1 MPLEFMREGS
11 ASDRRALWL
20 VFPLSILL
28 IAVVSWF
35 TVLHTTAMVDGLSMY
50 PTLHDR
56 DYLLITQGYSRPVR
70 GDVIAFSA
78 SAAPEDARNEVLKRV
93 VAVPGDTVEVRS
105 GEAIVNGAPE
115 RGSYSLQLSAD
126 DVSTDEITVPEGTLF
141 VLGDNRPDS
150 VDSRFFGPVPLDL
163 VVGKAIAVFAPINR
177 VRWID

>member
-1 MPLEFMREGS
+1 MSLEFMREGN
-11 ASDRRALWL
+11 ASDRRAVWL

-28 IAVVSWF
+28 VAIISWF
-35 TVLHTTAMVDGLSMY
+35 SVLHTTAVVDGKSMF

-70 GDVIAFSA
+70 GDVIAFRA
-78 SAAPEDARNEVLKRV
+78 SAASADARNEVVKRV

-105 GEAIVNGAPE
+105 GAAIINGLPE
-115 RGSYSLQLSAD
+115 RGSHSLELSAG
-126 DVSTDEITVPEGTLF
+126 DVSSKEITVPEGTLF

-163 VVGKAIAVFAPINR
+163 VVGKAVAVFAPVNR
-177 VRWID
+177 IGWID